1 MRATASCLW
10 VACAIATW
18 LAGPTAHAQ
27 SIALRVPEVCASE
40 ESVRARLAEFGVEG
54 VEDASLTITTST
66 SWAGLVRGELRV
78 EQRGA
83 AAVRSLEDLAC
94 EDVVGAL
101 VIAAALMLREG
112 LHTTTPT
119 TERPSAP
126 DVLQLDV
133 TERESARPPA
143 RVATPSVLR
152 LSVGLEGRAGFGPT
166 PGLSVAPGI
175 VGALSL
181 DAFVAVVRLVY
192 WPSSDALGDGSRP
205 LGALVRAFV
214 GTLEAGARVGE
225 DVGVSVTGVV
235 EGGASISRGLGI
247 VEARDVT
254 SGVLDVGLAATMDGR
269 VGLVTWFFRVD
280 VLAALVRPTYLV
292 GDYLAFEAPPLRG
305 SLSVGALVSPGP

>member
-1 MRATASCLW
+1 MATLSPRYPSPQVLDLPEDIRAKILEVQEKSGFIPN
-10 VACAIATW
+10 VF
-18 LAGPTAHAQ
+18 LALARRPA
-27 SIALRVPEVCASE
+27 EW
-40 ESVRARLAEFGVEG
+40 RAFFAYH
-54 VEDASLTITTST
+54 
-66 SWAGLVRGELRV
+66 
-78 EQRGA
+78 
-83 AAVRSLEDLAC
+83 
-94 EDVVGAL
+94 
-101 VIAAALMLREG
+101 AALMLREG

-181 DAFVAVVRLVY
+181 EAFVAVVRLVY